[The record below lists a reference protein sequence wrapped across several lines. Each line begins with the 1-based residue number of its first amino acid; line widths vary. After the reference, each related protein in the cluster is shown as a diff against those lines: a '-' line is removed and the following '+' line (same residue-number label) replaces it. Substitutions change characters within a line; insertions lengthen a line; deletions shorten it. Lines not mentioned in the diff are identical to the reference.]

1 MYEFLDYAACEPK
14 DYDATTDTSTAG
26 DDTSLYWYCQLY
38 LRVSTYQTDGY
49 PSMVSPGVI
58 AGYYVASYIPDTSY
72 ISYYKS
78 EQVIESYSGASALT
92 ASAALLTAA
101 FALAF

>member
-1 MYEFLDYAACEPK
+1 M
-14 DYDATTDTSTAG
+14 T
-26 DDTSLYWYCQLY
+26 
-38 LRVSTYQTDGY
+38 
-49 PSMVSPGVI
+49 SPGVI

-72 ISYYKS
+72 ISYYKA
-78 EQVIESYSGASALT
+78 EQVVESYSGASALT